1 MRSRPPLLHAVGE
14 RVGVRGLRRR
24 AGIVLFLAGLV
35 LLHGCAQVEEV
46 LKAAPKPSA
55 RVTGAQLENL
65 TLERVGLVF
74 DVEIANPYSV
84 ALPLLDTGYAIDSG
98 GQQIVAGR
106 VQPAGSIPAQGTT
119 SVKVPATVEFSALLA
134 ALKGVR
140 PGAVVPY
147 TARIDLA
154 VDAPV
159 IGRTSL
165 PVTRS
170 GELPVPAAPDVRM
183 ASFNI
188 GSLTLD
194 KVSAMARLDLRNN
207 NQFEIDFTRLGL
219 DLALGG
225 KAVANTKLSSPTKL
239 APGQSATL
247 LVPVSFSPKAF
258 GVGLFNLLSGS
269 EAGYAISGSLDAG
282 TPFGPMALPFSQS
295 GKTKLS
301 R

>member
-1 MRSRPPLLHAVGE
+1 M
-14 RVGVRGLRRR
+14 
-24 AGIVLFLAGLV
+24 ILAGLV

-55 RVTGAQLENL
+55 RVTGASLQGL
-65 TLERVGLVF
+65 TLEQVGLVF
-74 DVEIANPYSV
+74 DVEVTNPYSV

-98 GQQIVAGR
+98 EQQIVAGR
-106 VQPAGSIPAQGTT
+106 VQPAGSIPAGSAR
-119 SVKVPATVEFSALLA
+119 SVKVPASIKFSPLLA

-170 GELPVPAAPDVRM
+170 GELPIPAAPEVRM
-183 ASFNI
+183 ASFDI

-194 KVSAMARLDLRNN
+194 KVSAMARLNLRNT
-207 NQFEIDFTRLGL
+207 NQFEIDLARLGL

-225 KAVANTKLSSPTKL
+225 KAVAQTKLASPAKL
-239 APGQSATL
+239 APGQSTTL

-258 GVGLFNLLSGS
+258 GLGFFNLLRGS
-269 EAGYAISGSLDAG
+269 EAGYAVSGSLDAG
-282 TPFGPMALPFSQS
+282 TPFGPMALPFSHS
-295 GKTKLS
+295 GNTKLS

>member
-1 MRSRPPLLHAVGE
+1 MRWWAGPL
-14 RVGVRGLRRR
+14 
-24 AGIVLFLAGLV
+24 IAGLA

-55 RVTGAQLENL
+55 RVTGAQLQNL
-65 TLERVGLVF
+65 TLEQVGLVF
-74 DVEIANPYSV
+74 DVEVSNPYSV
-84 ALPLLDTGYAIDSG
+84 ALPLLETGYAIDSG

-106 VQPAGSIPAQGTT
+106 VQPGGSIPAQGVA
-119 SVKVPATVEFSALLA
+119 SVKVPATIRFKSLLA

-159 IGRTSL
+159 VGRTTVPL
-165 PVTRS
+165 TRS
-170 GELPVPAAPDVRM
+170 GEVPVPAAPDVRM
-183 ASFNI
+183 TSFDI

-207 NQFEIDFTRLGL
+207 NQFEIDLAKLGL

-225 KAVANTKLSSPTKL
+225 KAVAQTKLSNPTKL

-247 LVPVSFSPKAF
+247 LVPVSFSPRAF
-258 GVGLFNLLSGS
+258 GMGVFNLLRGS
-269 EAGYAISGSLDAG
+269 EAGYAVSGSLDAG
-282 TPFGPMALPFSQS
+282 TPFGPMALPFSHA
-295 GKTKLS
+295 GTTKLT